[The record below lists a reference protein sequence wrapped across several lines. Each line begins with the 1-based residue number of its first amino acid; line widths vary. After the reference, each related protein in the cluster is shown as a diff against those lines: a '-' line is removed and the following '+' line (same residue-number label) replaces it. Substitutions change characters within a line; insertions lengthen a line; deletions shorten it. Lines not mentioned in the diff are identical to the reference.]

1 MFTHGALM
9 SELVIGLDEFHGIF
23 LACRAIADASV
34 ILLHHTYY
42 LSLAFVINPA
52 YYQYPL

>member
-9 SELVIGLDEFHGIF
+9 SELVLGLDEFHGIF
-23 LACRAIADASV
+23 LACRAITDASV